1 MEILSL
7 FYPNMRTTNHFI
19 PKIFGCVSFVD
30 VHSPNKGK
38 LDSRTVKCIFVGYSL
53 TQKGYKCYHPLSNF
67 LFFIFV
73 LADVA
78 FNKSEFYFPA
88 PHLWEENSIEEDK
101 NRDFYFIDPFLIDPP
116 KVSCL
121 GFDLVFVPSFSK
133 LELSSIEPTLEN

>member
-30 VHSPNKGK
+30 IHSPNKGK

-88 PHLWEENSIEEDK
+88 PHFGRRIPSRKTRIGISISL
-101 NRDFYFIDPFLIDPP
+101 IPFSLTPL
-116 KVSCL
+116 KS
-121 GFDLVFVPSFSK
+121 LV
-133 LELSSIEPTLEN
+133 